1 MNNPPHS
8 ILYVLPAPSTS
19 FLRTPV
25 LRRIPGVFQKSPA
38 MLTISCHIRSEGQ
51 SVVEELQFIE
61 PVAHSVYSLFAV
73 LDFASVAYDKVVEF
87 PDSEW
92 LRELRARIASR
103 PTSMAL
109 SDLRHLAVM
118 FDDGPY
124 YEFICRGFAH
134 LRKPEHD
141 D

>member
-1 MNNPPHS
+1 
-8 ILYVLPAPSTS
+8 
-19 FLRTPV
+19 
-25 LRRIPGVFQKSPA
+25 
-38 MLTISCHIRSEGQ
+38 
-51 SVVEELQFIE
+51 VEELQFIE